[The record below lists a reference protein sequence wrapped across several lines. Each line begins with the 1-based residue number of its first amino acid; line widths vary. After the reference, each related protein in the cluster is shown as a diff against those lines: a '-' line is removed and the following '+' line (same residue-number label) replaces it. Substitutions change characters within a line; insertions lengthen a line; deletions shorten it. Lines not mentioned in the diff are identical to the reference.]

1 MSRRRLEGEDLEL
14 WRRVTEN
21 VQRLHPDRPAPVKPP
36 PPQADWLPA
45 EVQTP
50 QPRAALPAFQIG
62 TKANP
67 VIAHDL
73 LPPVEARI
81 ASAPV
86 RMDAKA
92 FRRLKRG
99 KLDPEARIDLHGMTM
114 DRAHPVLVSFILSAQ
129 ARGLRL
135 VLVITGKGK
144 DRDEGG
150 PIPVRRGVLRNQV
163 PQWLALPPCAQA
175 VLQVVQAHV
184 GHGGGGAYYVWLRK
198 RR

>member
-1 MSRRRLEGEDLEL
+1 MTRRRLNSDDIAL
-14 WRRVTEN
+14 WQRVTED
-21 VQRLHPDRPAPVKPP
+21 VQRLHPDRVEPVKPL
-36 PPQADWLPA
+36 AEWLPP

-50 QPRAALPAFQIG
+50 QPKPRLPAFQIG
-62 TKANP
+62 TRANP

-73 LPPVEARI
+73 LPPVERRVAT
-81 ASAPV
+81 APL

-92 FRRLKRG
+92 FKRLTRG
-99 KLDPEARIDLHGMTM
+99 KLDPEARIDLHGMTL
-114 DRAHPVLVSFILSAQ
+114 DRAHPVLVSFILSSQAQ
-129 ARGLRL
+129 GLRL

-163 PQWLALPPCAQA
+163 PSWLALPPCAQA

>member
-1 MSRRRLEGEDLEL
+1 MTRRRLNSEEIDL

-21 VQRLHPDRPAPVKPP
+21 VHRLHPERPQTDRLQSEDPKPKPKPVKTP
-36 PPQADWLPA
+36 LP
-45 EVQTP
+45 
-50 QPRAALPAFQIG
+50 RLPEFQIG
-62 TKANP
+62 TRANP
-67 VIAHDL
+67 VIRHDL
-73 LPPVEARI
+73 LPPVENRI
-81 ASAPV
+81 AGAALQ
-86 RMDAKA
+86 MDAKA

-99 KLDPEARIDLHGMTM
+99 KLDPESRIDLHGMTL
-114 DRAHPVLVSFILSAQ
+114 DRAHPVLVSFILSSQAQ
-129 ARGLRL
+129 GLRL

-163 PQWLALPPCAQA
+163 PSWLALPPCAQA

>member
-1 MSRRRLEGEDLEL
+1 VNRRRLEGQDLEL
-14 WRRVTEN
+14 WHRVTED
-21 VQRLHPDRPAPVKPP
+21 VQRLHPDRANTALPAE
-36 PPQADWLPA
+36 WLPA
-45 EVQTP
+45 AVGP
-50 QPRAALPAFQIG
+50 KAPPSRPAIPAFDIG

-67 VIAHDL
+67 VLAHDL
-73 LPPVEARI
+73 LPPVESRI
-81 ASAPV
+81 ANAPV

-99 KLDPEARIDLHGMTM
+99 KLDPESRIDLHGMTL
-114 DRAHPVLVSFILSAQ
+114 DRAHPVLVTFILSAQ
-129 ARGLRL
+129 TQGLRL

-150 PIPVRRGVLRNQV
+150 PIPVRRGVLRHQV

>member
-1 MSRRRLEGEDLEL
+1 MTRRRLEGEDLEL
-14 WRRVTEN
+14 WRRVTED
-21 VQRLHPDRPAPVKPP
+21 VQRLHPERANITPPA
-36 PPQADWLPA
+36 AWLPA
-45 EVQTP
+45 AVGP
-50 QPRAALPAFQIG
+50 KSPPPRPAIPAFDIG

-67 VIAHDL
+67 VLAHDL
-73 LPPVEARI
+73 LPPVEQRI
-81 ASAPV
+81 ANAPV

-92 FRRLKRG
+92 LRRLKRG
-99 KLDPEARIDLHGMTM
+99 KLDPESRIDLHGMTL

-129 ARGLRL
+129 SQGQRL

-150 PIPVRRGVLRNQV
+150 PIPVRRGVLRHQV